1 MRKMLILILSVFV
14 FTSCDWSGRT
24 NGHENNSKVT
34 IERYDRLQFE
44 SVTMN
49 NVASLQKMNTDY
61 PQATKL
67 LIEDVLSIGDVSDPE
82 IDNALL
88 SFFSDTIARK
98 LMNDVENKYQDVS
111 GIEKEL
117 SKGFLNIRKDL
128 NFFPIPRIYTQI
140 SGLNQ
145 SIVVGD
151 SLVGISLD
159 KYMGI
164 DYPLYKRYYYD
175 MQSRFMDLKRI
186 VPDFFYYYLLSQYEL
201 PFNFGR
207 TLLDVIM
214 HRGKVHWL
222 IKKALD
228 YDSIEEELGYN
239 KEEEK
244 WCKKNKRALWKF
256 VQEHDHLNATDPMI
270 VRSYM
275 NYPYFTI
282 INDEN
287 TPYSIGIYLGY
298 QLIDQFMNSHRNVS
312 VKELMERTDYRKMLQ
327 DTKVSF

>member
-1 MRKMLILILSVFV
+1 MQKILILIMSVFI
-14 FTSCDWSGRT
+14 FTSCDWGRMT
-24 NGHENNSKVT
+24 NGREDSSKVN

-49 NVASLQKMNTDY
+49 NVASFQKMNTDY

-82 IDNALL
+82 IDNKLL

-98 LMNDVENKYQDVS
+98 LMNDVENKYQDV
-111 GIEKEL
+111 GEIEKEL
-117 SKGFLNIRKDL
+117 SKGFSNIRKDL
-128 NFFPIPRIYTQI
+128 SYLPIPRVYTQI

-145 SIVVGD
+145 SIVVGE

-159 KYMGI
+159 KYMGT

-175 MQSRFMDLKRI
+175 MQSRFMDSKRI
-186 VPDFFYYYLLSQYEL
+186 VPDFFYFYLLSQYEM

-222 IKKALD
+222 IKKAL
-228 YDSIEEELGYN
+228 YYNSIEEELGYN

-244 WCKKNKRALWKF
+244 WCKKNKKALWKF
-256 VQEHDHLNATDPMI
+256 VQENNHLNATDPMI

-282 INDEN
+282 IDEN

-298 QLIDQFMNSHRNVS
+298 QLIDQFMNSHRDVS
-312 VKELMERTDYRKMLQ
+312 VRQLMERTDYRKMLQ

>member
-1 MRKMLILILSVFV
+1 MRKILILIVSVFV
-14 FTSCDWSGRT
+14 FTSCDWGGKINR
-24 NGHENNSKVT
+24 HEDSSKVK
-34 IERYDRLQFE
+34 IERYDHLQFE
-44 SVTMN
+44 FVTMN

-82 IDNALL
+82 IENKLL
-88 SFFSDTIARK
+88 SFFSDTVARR
-98 LMNDVENKYQDVS
+98 LMNDVENKYRDVRE
-111 GIEKEL
+111 IEEEL
-117 SKGFLNIRKDL
+117 SEGFSNIRKDL
-128 NFFPIPRIYTQI
+128 YYLPVPRIYTQI

-159 KYMGI
+159 KYMGS

-175 MQSRFMDLKRI
+175 MQSRFMDPNRI
-186 VPDFFYYYLLSQYEL
+186 VPDFFYFYLLSQYEM
-201 PFNFGR
+201 PFGFGR

-222 IKKALD
+222 IKNALD
-228 YDSIEEELGYN
+228 YDSVEEELGYD

-244 WCKKNKRALWKF
+244 WCKKNKKALWKF
-256 VQEHDHLNATDPMI
+256 VQENDHLNATDPMI

-275 NYPYFTI
+275 TYPYFTI
-282 INDEN
+282 IDEN
-287 TPYSIGIYLGY
+287 TPYSIGLYLGY
-298 QLIDQFMNSHRNVS
+298 QLIDQFMDSHRDVS
-312 VKELMERTDYRKMLQ
+312 VRQLMERTDYRKMLQ
-327 DTKVSF
+327 DTKVNF